1 MGDVTLGADVR
12 GDGPALLLIHGFPLD
27 RTIWKHQVA
36 TLAGWR
42 RIAPDLRG
50 MGASDAPADG
60 YSMAAYADD
69 LARLLDRLRV
79 QRAVVAGLSMGGYI
93 AFEMLRRHRERVA
106 GLILCDTRAGAD
118 SDEGRRGRD
127 EMIALAGAGGA
138 AAIADRMLPKLLG
151 HSTHQT
157 QPQVVAQVR
166 EMIGRSPVAGLKGA
180 LVAMKERADSTEL
193 LGGIDVPTL
202 VVAGQEDELI
212 PVSVA
217 RELTSA
223 IPSAALTVIPG
234 AGHVPSI
241 ESPTAVSRV
250 FSEFL
255 EAARVS

>member
-1 MGDVTLGADVR
+1 MVRLAHVENIIGVKEASGDLKQIAR
-12 GDGPALLLIHGFPLD
+12 LIEE
-27 RTIWKHQVA
+27 
-36 TLAGWR
+36 
-42 RIAPDLRG
+42 
-50 MGASDAPADG
+50 APAG
-60 YSMAAYADD
+60 FRVWSGDD
-69 LARLLDRLRV
+69 EMTLPILAV
-79 QRAVVAGLSMGGYI
+79 GGYGVI
-93 AFEMLRRHRERVA
+93 SVTSHLV
-106 GLILCDTRAGAD
+106 G
-118 SDEGRRGRD
+118 S
-127 EMIALAGAGGA
+127 
-138 AAIADRMLPKLLG
+138 
-151 HSTHQT
+151 
-157 QPQVVAQVR
+157 QVR